1 MQEIF
6 EKVIEELKQESII
19 TDDDAG
25 HRAIEIIRQTAAEYN
40 NGWVPA
46 EEPPKNSNYI
56 LLSFENFTVPLVGRY
71 EEDQD
76 GGAYYAGNDP
86 QSCISEGL
94 IVNAWQP
101 LPEPY
106 QPFEPNLG
114 RSESGKGVIL

>member
-56 LLSFENFTVPLVGRY
+56 LLSFENFTVPLVADMKKIKTAEHIMSVTIRKVVL
-71 EEDQD
+71 
-76 GGAYYAGNDP
+76 AR
-86 QSCISEGL
+86 I
-94 IVNAWQP
+94 
-101 LPEPY
+101 
-106 QPFEPNLG
+106 
-114 RSESGKGVIL
+114 